1 MLINSTTFLSTT
13 IPPFLLD
20 KDISPTIQI
29 ENSGGYS
36 SEEELDRL
44 TDDEYVDFVADFLKP
59 TPIEWIFVAIFAILM
74 AVGVCGN
81 CLVVYVVSRNRHMW
95 TSMNLFLTNLALS
108 DLLVLIF
115 CLPPTVI
122 NDITKTFWLS
132 AEFCKAMLFIQNTSV
147 YVSVLTLVAISAERW
162 KAISNPLSRAMPFRR
177 TCQVILLIWTVSGLL
192 SLPEP
197 FTLRIYP
204 AEYARN
210 LTTTWGT
217 RCKESWSPEFQ
228 QKYQLIQTL
237 ALFLA
242 PLTIISALCVHM
254 SIVLR
259 NKAMQ
264 IGSRHL
270 RDRQRAMR
278 MLITV
283 VLVFAIS
290 YMPVHLHN
298 LATAFQR
305 PDQWADDGAEPSL
318 VIIAL
323 RKFVPRLMSYSSS
336 VINPITYNFMS
347 EKFRKEF
354 RRACRLGDAGAAYSK
369 KSMENWSTMGGG
381 GGGAAPSVAGV
392 SASGFSTAHRSP
404 SAAGGFYRQ
413 SPTPGAATATAT
425 TARQQRP
432 QALPSLSMRRSPRQ
446 KPARRQPQ
454 NEQQQQNKWR
464 LLSRKST
471 SMSCHSAL
479 L

>member
-1 MLINSTTFLSTT
+1 
-13 IPPFLLD
+13 
-20 KDISPTIQI
+20 
-29 ENSGGYS
+29 
-36 SEEELDRL
+36 
-44 TDDEYVDFVADFLKP
+44 
-59 TPIEWIFVAIFAILM
+59 M

-108 DLLVLIF
+108 DLLVLVF
-115 CLPPTVI
+115 CLPPTVL

-162 KAISNPLSRAMPFRR
+162 KAISKPLSRAMPFRR
-177 TCQVILLIWTVSGLL
+177 TCQMILLIWAVAGLL

-228 QKYQLIQTL
+228 QKYQLIQTV

-242 PLTIISALCVHM
+242 PLTVISALCVHM
-254 SIVLR
+254 GVVLR
-259 NKAMQ
+259 KKALQ

-278 MLITV
+278 MLVMV
-283 VLVFAIS
+283 VFVFAIS

-298 LATAFQR
+298 IATAFQQ
-305 PDQWADDGAEPSL
+305 PDQWADDGSQPSL
-318 VIIAL
+318 VMIAL

-354 RRACRLGDAGAAYSK
+354 RRACRLDEAGGAYSK
-369 KSMENWSTMGGG
+369 KSLENWSTMGGG
-381 GGGAAPSVAGV
+381 GGG
-392 SASGFSTAHRSP
+392 TAQRSP
-404 SAAGGFYRQ
+404 ASYYRQ
-413 SPTPGAATATAT
+413 APTAPAAVAPAW
-425 TARQQRP
+425 RQRQPP
-432 QALPSLSMRRSPRQ
+432 QHALMRKCTSLSI
-446 KPARRQPQ
+446 
-454 NEQQQQNKWR
+454 
-464 LLSRKST
+464 
-471 SMSCHSAL
+471 HSAFL
-479 L
+479 